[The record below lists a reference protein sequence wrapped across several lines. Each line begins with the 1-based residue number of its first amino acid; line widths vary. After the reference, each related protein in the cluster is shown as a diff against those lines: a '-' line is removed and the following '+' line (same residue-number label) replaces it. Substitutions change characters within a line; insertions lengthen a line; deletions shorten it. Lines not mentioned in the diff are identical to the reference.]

1 MVARHVSH
9 GGDSNS
15 WHLTLVLSTC
25 IMSGRR
31 HAGKQNALERTC
43 QWTKYHVISS
53 SLTVNMPHQVALK
66 IGIIAQMSSLIMAC
80 SFEELNNRVVTTL
93 FSVKYLYS
101 HVVGTPNSWHLYL
114 TTNSIHFDSSSIAV
128 PVENNCCIVVVQYK
142 NLSLPTLPYCLHY
155 LWKISHDFT

>member
-1 MVARHVSH
+1 MVGTPTA
-9 GGDSNS
+9 GI
-15 WHLTLVLSTC
+15 WHSFYLL
-25 IMSGRR
+25 
-31 HAGKQNALERTC
+31 ALCLGLWEKACWETECSRRTC

-114 TTNSIHFDSSSIAV
+114 TTNSIHFDSSSIAI